1 MKKIVLLGASGSIG
15 SQTIEV
21 ISKYRKEFSLLGFSL
36 GKRTRK
42 ISFIL
47 NKFPEVKFV
56 CIQDESK
63 VRYYQNKF
71 PHITFF
77 SGDEGL
83 LKLINNDCD
92 LVVNALVGFVG
103 LCPSIECLKLN
114 KTLLLANKESLVIG
128 GEQINHLLKE
138 GHGKL
143 IPIDS
148 EHVAIDKCLSVDDK
162 DVKNIILTAS
172 GGSFRHLKRSEL
184 KNITLEKALN
194 HPTWKMGKK
203 ITIDSATMMNKCFEI
218 IEAHYLFNLPYERI
232 KILLHD
238 ESYVH
243 SLVQYN
249 SGLYRMEISKPNM
262 KNPIKYALFERN
274 LVFETHILDDLNKLQ
289 NLHFKKFDYHRFP
302 IVKWAKKVIE
312 EKGTYGCC
320 LNAANEE
327 AVNAFLNGEVKFT
340 QIEDIIN
347 LLMEEHIAI
356 NNPSIND
363 MIEIHVQTRKR
374 VRELIKGGN

>member
-1 MKKIVLLGASGSIG
+1 MKSVIILGASGSIG
-15 SQTIEV
+15 SQTLDV
-21 ISKYRKEFSLLGFSL
+21 LLKYKDKFYLSGFSI
-36 GKRTRK
+36 GQRTRK
-42 ISFIL
+42 ISHIL
-47 NKFPEVKFV
+47 KKFPEVKHI
-56 CIQDESK
+56 CLKEKHK
-63 VRYYQNKF
+63 VKYYQNKYPGIHF
-71 PHITFF
+71 YY
-77 SGDEGL
+77 GDEGL
-83 LKLINNDCD
+83 LEVIKFGDLI
-92 LVVNALVGFVG
+92 VNALVGFVG
-103 LCPSIECLKLN
+103 LHPSIRSLELD

-128 GEQINHLLKE
+128 GQLINDILSQKK
-138 GHGKL
+138 GKL

-148 EHVAIDKCLSVDDK
+148 EHVAIDKCLNVDSK
-162 DVKNIILTAS
+162 NVNNIILTAS
-172 GGSFRHLKRSEL
+172 GGSFRHLKRKDL
-184 KNITLEKALN
+184 KNISLQDALN

-218 IEAHYLFNLPYERI
+218 IEAHYLFGLPYDRI

-249 SGLYRMEISKPNM
+249 SGMLRMEISKPNM

-274 LVFETHILDDLNKLQ
+274 LIYETTVVDDLSKLH

-327 AVNAFLNGEVKFT
+327 IVNAFLNGEVKFV
-340 QIEDIIN
+340 QIEPIIN
-347 LLMEEHIAI
+347 KLMREHITI

-363 MIEIHVQTRKR
+363 MIVVHVQTQKR
-374 VRELIKGGN
+374 VRELVKGEN